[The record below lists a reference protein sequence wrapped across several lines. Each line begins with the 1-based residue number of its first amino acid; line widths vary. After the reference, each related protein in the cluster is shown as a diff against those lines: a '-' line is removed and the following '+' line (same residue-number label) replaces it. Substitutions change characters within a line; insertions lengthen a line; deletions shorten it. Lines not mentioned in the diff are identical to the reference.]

1 MSATQHKIYF
11 INRKDLDEIRYH
23 RGVNEGIFYAY
34 LTTSRLFLAYGKNV
48 GRAIPFLFRL
58 VINAKILVIYCYA
71 IHQPECRPWGK
82 VILRHFSCALR
93 TSSKNVLVRGLG
105 VSLSLFSQWACST
118 LVCGGCLRDFSPRQ
132 VLGYLY
138 CGIFAICA
146 SAFRDFSTL
155 CEGCWES
162 CMTVPKIHVWKEC
175 CYTPPNLRR
184 CNSTKNVWDIGIP
197 QTAVFCIRGYLWC
210 LRMDY

>member
-11 INRKDLDEIRYH
+11 INRKERDEIRYH
-23 RGVNEGIFYAY
+23 HGLNEGHSYDN
-34 LTTSRLFLAYGKNV
+34 LTTLKLFLAYGKNV
-48 GRAIPFLFRL
+48 GRAIPFLFRP
-58 VINAKILVIYCYA
+58 VINTKTIIIDCHAN
-71 IHQPECRPWGK
+71 HQPECRPLGN

-184 CNSTKNVWDIGIP
+184 CNSTRNVWDIGIP
-197 QTAVFCIRGYLWC
+197 QTAVFCIRRHLWC
-210 LRMDY
+210 LRMDH

>member
-1 MSATQHKIYF
+1 MLVEQFH
-11 INRKDLDEIRYH
+11 
-23 RGVNEGIFYAY
+23 FYSGPSST
-34 LTTSRLFLAYGKNV
+34 LRFSSQI
-48 GRAIPFLFRL
+48 AIA
-58 VINAKILVIYCYA
+58 N
-71 IHQPECRPWGK
+71 HQPECRPLGN

-93 TSSKNVLVRGLG
+93 TSPDKRFGAGSRG
-105 VSLSLFSQWACST
+105 VPEPIQPMSLLN

-146 SAFRDFSTL
+146 SAFRNFSTL
-155 CEGCWES
+155 CESCWES

-184 CNSTKNVWDIGIP
+184 CNSTKDVWIIGIP
-197 QTAVFCIRGYLWC
+197 QTAVFCIRGNLWC

>member
-1 MSATQHKIYF
+1 MSATQQKIYF
-11 INRKDLDEIRYH
+11 INRKERDEIRYH
-23 RGVNEGIFYAY
+23 HGLNEGIIYDN

-48 GRAIPFLFRL
+48 GRAIPFLFRP

-71 IHQPECRPWGK
+71 IHQPECRPLGK
-82 VILRHFSCALR
+82 VILRHFSCAFR
-93 TSSKNVLVRGLG
+93 NSSKNVLVRGLG

-146 SAFRDFSTL
+146 SAIREFSTL
-155 CEGCWES
+155 CEDCWES
-162 CMTVPKIHVWKEC
+162 CMTIPKTHVWKEC

-184 CNSTKNVWDIGIP
+184 CNST
-197 QTAVFCIRGYLWC
+197 
-210 LRMDY
+210 